1 MHDRPCSEA
10 GVSFAV
16 AATIDSGAAGEG
28 VWWSCIAF
36 VLFTTAAYEAGRDRE
51 SLVVKVSN
59 AGFLVWEELLE
70 VWQSFGY
77 KATPAGFKHL

>member
-16 AATIDSGAAGEG
+16 TATIDSGAAGEG
-28 VWWSCIAF
+28 VWCPCIGF
-36 VLFTTAAYEAGRDRE
+36 VLFTIAAYKASGE
-51 SLVVKVSN
+51 SLGIKVSN
-59 AGFLVWEELLE
+59 AGFLVWEVLLE

-77 KATPAGFKHL
+77 NAALAEFGHR